1 MNRPRP
7 SVLAQFDPLLSETQ
21 PDYVSDSEDE
31 SDPDKENSVPEL
43 NELSMT
49 AFFSH
54 TYKREYAQPAA
65 LTKRLVDIGDVTI
78 ADTVDEEEET
88 EESGDNGE
96 NAFFSLDTPKR
107 SDTVRLPQNTSRSPL
122 AEISLERKPRQNVV
136 HKKAMESP
144 TQLPGDS
151 ISALTSL
158 VDSVNLAG
166 KTFGHIHRHILPPRI
181 TVDNSDAEN
190 DIPATAAPF
199 NLQTSTS
206 SLQDASE
213 AATVSL
219 LAPPSPATTP
229 VSRASNRISL
239 DLHSSFN
246 LQLQSETSFDLLND
260 RISFFDAQGKGMSSF
275 LNELDDDSDP
285 ERFDADTS
293 NTSQSTECNNEDT
306 TITQNTNVTQNAQP
320 EQRGSSTSPSTLSSP
335 FESSTSPLPSPLVFG
350 PLLNQANSMITP
362 AVQRTVAPTVPALRV
377 IKRTKRYDDERT
389 SSSTSSTSL
398 VSGTVNNA
406 PGGKMPSPPLMTAPL
421 EAQGPPP
428 SKTASRHEGLT
439 RAIIAESSASTTAK
453 AMLKPSLSK
462 ASSVSGPRRVLLP
475 ESGKP
480 TKPASGPGTFARPK
494 IPVPTLATVHGRA
507 SAVASGISRPAVVS
521 GIPPPVSKLPAPSG
535 IARFGRKASAP
546 PSSESSSRMAP
557 VRLIPRRYP
566 TYGP

>member
-107 SDTVRLPQNTSRSPL
+107 SDTVRLPQNTLRTPL

-190 DIPATAAPF
+190 DILATPAPF

-213 AATVSL
+213 AAKVSL

-260 RISFFDAQGKGMSSF
+260 RISFFDAQGKVRTYSLLLTPSKA
-275 LNELDDDSDP
+275 P
-285 ERFDADTS
+285 

-306 TITQNTNVTQNAQP
+306 TITQNAQP
-320 EQRGSSTSPSTLSSP
+320 EQRGLSTSPLTMSSP
-335 FESSTSPLPSPLVFG
+335 FESSTSPLVFG

-362 AVQRTVAPTVPALRV
+362 AVQRTIAPTVPALRV
-377 IKRTKRYDDERT
+377 IKRTKRYDDEKT

-421 EAQGPPP
+421 EVHGPPP
-428 SKTASRHEGLT
+428 LKTASRHEGLT
-439 RAIIAESSASTTAK
+439 RTIIAESSAPTTAK

-507 SAVASGISRPAVVS
+507 SAVASGISRPAVS

>member
-7 SVLAQFDPLLSETQ
+7 SVLAQFDPLLSEAQ

-107 SDTVRLPQNTSRSPL
+107 SDTIRLPQNALRTPL
-122 AEISLERKPRQNVV
+122 AEISLERKPRQNAV
-136 HKKAMESP
+136 HKKVMESP

-158 VDSVNLAG
+158 VDSVNLSG

-190 DIPATAAPF
+190 DILATPAPF

-213 AATVSL
+213 AAKVSL

-229 VSRASNRISL
+229 VSRASNRLSL

-275 LNELDDDSDP
+275 LNELDDDSDL
-285 ERFDADTS
+285 ESFDADS
-293 NTSQSTECNNEDT
+293 
-306 TITQNTNVTQNAQP
+306 AY
-320 EQRGSSTSPSTLSSP
+320 L
-335 FESSTSPLPSPLVFG
+335 FPLVDIF
-350 PLLNQANSMITP
+350 
-362 AVQRTVAPTVPALRV
+362 
-377 IKRTKRYDDERT
+377 
-389 SSSTSSTSL
+389 
-398 VSGTVNNA
+398 
-406 PGGKMPSPPLMTAPL
+406 
-421 EAQGPPP
+421 QG
-428 SKTASRHEGLT
+428 
-439 RAIIAESSASTTAK
+439 
-453 AMLKPSLSK
+453 
-462 ASSVSGPRRVLLP
+462 
-475 ESGKP
+475 
-480 TKPASGPGTFARPK
+480 
-494 IPVPTLATVHGRA
+494 
-507 SAVASGISRPAVVS
+507 
-521 GIPPPVSKLPAPSG
+521 
-535 IARFGRKASAP
+535 
-546 PSSESSSRMAP
+546 
-557 VRLIPRRYP
+557 
-566 TYGP
+566 